1 MSCIVTA
8 ELFLHDGF
16 RFNDIFILFC
26 SFTLKKRDGDGTDEM
41 TVLDYFTNV
50 RKIDLRYS
58 ADLPCINVGRPKRP
72 TYFPIEVKFS
82 FFICFMYLIHV
93 ADLT

>member
-1 MSCIVTA
+1 
-8 ELFLHDGF
+8 
-16 RFNDIFILFC
+16 
-26 SFTLKKRDGDGTDEM
+26 M

-72 TYFPIEVKFS
+72 TYFPIEVNFS
-82 FFICFMYLIHV
+82 FTLSCVKFFQTDVNCVFAINCVLAV
-93 ADLT
+93 